1 MALSIAQNIFLPYDD
16 LVMPYTLLDP
26 KLAKAVKG
34 GAVGVLPTDT
44 IYGLVGSAYLP
55 ETVER
60 IYNIRERDQDKA
72 FIVLISS
79 LKDLEYFHITPD
91 AYTKKIL
98 HKIWP
103 GKVSVILPC
112 SSDKFRYLHR
122 GLHTLAFRLPSDKKL
137 AEFISR
143 TGPLVAPSAN
153 PANLPPAKTISEARK
168 YFGNKVDFYIDGGTL
183 ESEPSTL
190 IAIENGGIVVKREGA
205 DVERVKT
212 LEIQR

>member
-1 MALSIAQNIFLPYDD
+1 MLYDD

-26 KLAKAVKG
+26 KLIASVKS

-60 IYNIRERDQDKA
+60 IYNIRERDRYKA

-79 LKDLEYFHITPD
+79 LEDLKYFQVKLD
-91 AYTKKIL
+91 NYAEDIL
-98 HKIWP
+98 RKVWP
-103 GKVSVILPC
+103 GKVSVILSCP
-112 SSDKFRYLHR
+112 SDKFKYLHR
-122 GLHTLAFRLPSDKKL
+122 GLKTLAFRLPQDENL
-137 AEFISR
+137 VELIAC

-153 PANLPPAKTISEARK
+153 PANLPPAKTIFEARK
-168 YFGNKVDFYIDGGTL
+168 YFGNKVDFYIDGGIL

-190 IAIENGGIVVKREGA
+190 IAIENGIIAIKREGA
-205 DVERVKT
+205 DMEKVKK
-212 LEIQR
+212 L